1 MAITGDATS
10 TVPAGTLPYTDK
22 LVETLILEA
31 VQDTFMLPAHPAIID
46 VTEIARSL
54 NAVRGLTLAGT
65 INIQIDDAA
74 QVWAGTNEGTAVSA
88 PTQIDPTYVEMS
100 VANYD
105 VSYGSTDELRRRDAT
120 GLYNWPRISQ
130 RVVLGWMLTETDL
143 LCDLADSM
151 TNIVGATTDP
161 CSWDLIREA
170 RDELTENGEHP
181 VGNFLTVLHTAQM
194 ALVKADIES
203 RGGAVQM
210 RRDLDE
216 MQIAGRGNYVGTYD
230 GIDFFETSRINVAAG
245 VYSGMMV
252 APGAL
257 GVLRIPQAE
266 ATVSQIR
273 ILDIGGGMI
282 TVEEVRDS
290 DDKQTRWVGA
300 ATVGFS
306 IIHQSKAVRIRSTG
320 RT

>member
-105 VSYGSTDELRRRDAT
+105 VVYGSTDELRRRDAT

-130 RVVLGWMLTETDL
+130 RIVLGWMYTETDL

-273 ILDIGGGMI
+273 LLDIGGGMI